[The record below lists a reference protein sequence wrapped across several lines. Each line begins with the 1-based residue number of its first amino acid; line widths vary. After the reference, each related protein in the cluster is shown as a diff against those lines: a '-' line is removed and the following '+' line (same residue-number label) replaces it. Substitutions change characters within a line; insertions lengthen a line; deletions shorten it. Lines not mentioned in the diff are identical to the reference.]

1 MTELEL
7 LQNELDT
14 AKLENE
20 LINRKLEMQR
30 LEMEAKNKAAKIAS
44 ARRNTAITPQG
55 QSAMEM
61 LMARKKF
68 LNYKQAAE
76 YYSIGLTKMQALAK
90 EAKAVYKIDK
100 KALVNTEIM
109 DKYFESFRVF

>member
-1 MTELEL
+1 MTELEM

-30 LEMEAKNKAAKIAS
+30 LEIEAKNKAAKLSS
-44 ARRNTAITPQG
+44 ARKNSLTDQG

-61 LMARKKF
+61 MMARKKF

-76 YYSIGLTKMQALAK
+76 YYSIGMTKMQALAK
-90 EAKAVYKIDK
+90 EARAVYKIDK
-100 KALVNTEIM
+100 RALVNTEIM
-109 DKYFESFRVF
+109 DKYFETFRVF